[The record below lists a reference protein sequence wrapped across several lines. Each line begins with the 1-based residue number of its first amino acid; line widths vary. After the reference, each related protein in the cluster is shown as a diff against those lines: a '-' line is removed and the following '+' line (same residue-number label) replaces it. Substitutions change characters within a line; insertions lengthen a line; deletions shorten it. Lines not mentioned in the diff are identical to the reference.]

1 MNKISGKTKTRFNFV
16 SETADGMGFAAR
28 VQEEGYDVRMWIR
41 NADAKSVGDRIVN
54 KVGDFED
61 LIVDAT
67 PDRDIFV
74 FDVSGNGVF
83 ADFLHQNGF
92 PVLGGSVLADRL
104 ERDREF
110 GASVMQRCDI
120 DVPETISFTSFE
132 DGIKHVQD
140 NPDTRWV
147 YKPSKQLG
155 DLSPS
160 HVSYD
165 AEDLI
170 EMLQNISK
178 EVDIA
183 EPQFELQA
191 FEKGV
196 AFSTE
201 LWFQHGQ
208 FIAPLTN
215 HTLERKE
222 LMNEDI
228 GPSGGCLGNIT
239 WFCNGCK
246 VCAIAKQLVPWA
258 RREHYHGMLDLN
270 VIVTPSGRVY
280 GLEFTPRFGYDAS
293 PTLLWELI
301 QDGVGEFFGNVA
313 RGDVGV
319 LSLREGF
326 AGALRVTIP
335 PWPTEK
341 YTAEEDV
348 PIRGID
354 PRVAERSMYLYN
366 VKADE
371 RGELCTAGAWGIVA
385 LFTGHSSNPARC
397 IDKPLDVVR
406 NLRLKNKQ
414 YRTDLSKQF
423 MKDLEL
429 LDKAGVKLNIEVNE
443 L

>member
-1 MNKISGKTKTRFNFV
+1 MSQNKPRFNIV

-28 VQEEGYDVRMWIR
+28 LTQEGYDCRMWIR
-41 NADAKSVGDRIVN
+41 NADAKSVGDNIIE

-61 LIVDAT
+61 LIVDAR
-67 PDRDIFV
+67 PDTDVFV

-83 ADFLHQNGF
+83 ADYLRQNGF

-110 GASVMQRCDI
+110 GASVMRGCGV
-120 DVPETISFTSFE
+120 DVPETVSFNSFE
-132 DGIKHVQD
+132 KAIKHVED
-140 NPDTRWV
+140 NPGIRWV

-170 EMLQNISK
+170 EMLTNISK

-191 FEKGV
+191 FEKGI

-201 LWFQHGQ
+201 LWFQNGHFVGS
-208 FIAPLTN
+208 LTN

-228 GPSGGCLGNIT
+228 GPSGGCLGNIV
-239 WFCNGCK
+239 WFCGGCK

-258 RREHYHGMLDLN
+258 ERERYHGMLDLN
-270 VIVTPSGRVY
+270 VIVTPRGGVF

-301 QDGVGEFFGNVA
+301 PQGLGAFFGDA
-313 RGDVGV
+313 ASGRLGV
-319 LSLREGF
+319 YSGREGF
-326 AGALRVTIP
+326 AGAVRVTIP

-341 YTAEEDV
+341 HTAEENV
-348 PIRGID
+348 PLRGIE
-354 PRVAERSMYLYN
+354 PKVEEASMYLYN
-366 VKADE
+366 MKRDDK
-371 RGELCTAGAWGIVA
+371 GQLCTAGAWGIVA
-385 LFTGHSSNPARC
+385 LFTGHSSDPKRAV
-397 IDKPLDVVR
+397 DKPLDVVR
-406 NLRLKNKQ
+406 GLRLKNKQ
-414 YRTDLSKQF
+414 FRTDLGKQF
-423 MKDLEL
+423 VKDLSL
-429 LDKAGVKLNIEVNE
+429 LEEAGVDVAAGMEIQSGVH
-443 L
+443 

>member
-1 MNKISGKTKTRFNFV
+1 MTRKPRFNVV

-28 VQEEGYDVRMWIR
+28 LVQEGYDVRMWIR
-41 NADAKSVGDRIVN
+41 NADAKSVGDNIVP

-61 LIVDAT
+61 LVVDADPST
-67 PDRDIFV
+67 DVFV

-83 ADFLHQNGF
+83 ADYLYSRGF
-92 PVLGGSVLADRL
+92 PVLGGSILADRL

-110 GASVMQRCDI
+110 GAHIMDGCGI
-120 DVPETISFTSFE
+120 AVPETLSFTSFE

-178 EVDIA
+178 DVDIA
-183 EPQFELQA
+183 NPQFELQA

-196 AFSTE
+196 AFSSE
-201 LWFQHGQ
+201 LWFQHGT
-208 FIAPLTN
+208 FVEPLTN

-222 LMNEDI
+222 LMDGDI

-239 WFCNGCK
+239 WFCGGCK

-258 RREHYHGMLDLN
+258 RRNRYHGMLDLN
-270 VIVTPSGRVY
+270 VIVTPGGRVF

-293 PTLLWELI
+293 PTLFWELVE
-301 QDGVGEFFGNVA
+301 GGLGAFFDAAG
-313 RGDVGV
+313 RGQ
-319 LSLREGF
+319 LSMLGLRDGF

-341 YTAEEDV
+341 YTAEEGV
-348 PIRGID
+348 PLRGVD
-354 PRVAERSMYLYN
+354 PKVAEKSMYLYN

-371 RGELCTAGAWGIVA
+371 NDQLQTAGAWGIVA
-385 LFTGHSSNPARC
+385 LFTGHSSNPGRAV
-397 IDKPLDVVR
+397 DKPLDIVKE
-406 NLRLKNKQ
+406 LRLKNKQ
-414 YRTDLSKQF
+414 YRTDLAKQF
-423 MKDLEL
+423 NKDLDL
-429 LDKAGVKLNIEVNE
+429 LSEAGVVLNVGAEVM
-443 L
+443 

>member
-1 MNKISGKTKTRFNFV
+1 MKRPRFNLV
-16 SETADGMGFAAR
+16 SETADGMGFGAR
-28 VQEEGYDVRMWIR
+28 LVQEGYDTRMWIR
-41 NADAKSVGDRIVN
+41 NADARSVGDRIVP

-67 PDRDIFV
+67 PDQDIFI

-83 ADFLHQNGF
+83 ADYLYRGGF

-110 GASVMQRCDI
+110 GAHIMRRCDI
-120 DVPETISFTSFE
+120 DIPETLSFTSFE
-132 DGIKHVQD
+132 DGIKHVES

-170 EMLQNISK
+170 EMLTNISK
-178 EVDIA
+178 DVDIA
-183 EPQFELQA
+183 NPQFELQA

-201 LWFQHGQ
+201 LWFQHGE
-208 FIAPLTN
+208 FVEPLTN

-228 GPSGGCLGNIT
+228 GPSGGCLGNIV
-239 WFCNGCK
+239 WFCGGCK
-246 VCAIAKQLVPWA
+246 ACSIAKQLVPWA
-258 RREHYHGMLDLN
+258 RRERYHGMLDLN
-270 VIVTPSGRVY
+270 VIVTPNGRVY

-293 PTLLWELI
+293 PTLFWELI
-301 QDGVGEFFGNVA
+301 QGGLGEFFESAA
-313 RGDVGV
+313 RGRVGM
-319 LSLREGF
+319 LGLRDGF

-335 PWPTEK
+335 PWPAEK
-341 YTAEEDV
+341 YTSEEGV
-348 PIRGID
+348 PIRGVD
-354 PRVAERSMYLYN
+354 PRVAEKSMYLYN
-366 VKADE
+366 VKEDDK
-371 RGELCTAGAWGIVA
+371 GELCTAGAWGIVA
-385 LFTGHSSNPARC
+385 LFTGHSSNPARAV
-397 IDKPLDVVR
+397 DKPLDIVR

-414 YRTDLSKQF
+414 YRTDLGKQF
-423 MKDLEL
+423 VKDLDL
-429 LDKAGVKLNIEVNE
+429 LSEAGVELNVFEEV
-443 L
+443 